1 MPLLLLVFFFALGA
15 IIGSFLNVLIHR
27 LPLGENFVF
36 PRSHC
41 PHCQKVIVWYENVP
55 LFSYLFL
62 KGRCSACL
70 GKISWRYPLVELL
83 TALAGVYFA
92 YFASLSLAGMTIFL
106 FQMLVFSILLV
117 HFFIDW
123 KHQILP
129 DSLNLILGVS
139 FLAYAIFH
147 FSWQHWVIGGAVGA
161 GFPLLVTWLFYLAR
175 GQIGL
180 GGGDIKLFGVLGIYL
195 GPLAIIHTI
204 FLSCFVGAL
213 YGGMAIALK
222 KMDKSKPIAFGPFII
237 LVALLQIFFPA
248 FFADYLIF
256 V

>member
-1 MPLLLLVFFFALGA
+1 MPFLMLLFFFLFGT
-15 IIGSFLNVLIHR
+15 IIGSFLNVLIYR
-27 LPLGENFVF
+27 LQRGLNFF
-36 PRSHC
+36 FSRSQC
-41 PHCQKVIVWYENVP
+41 PHCQKLIVWYENIP
-55 LFSYLFL
+55 LLSYIWLR
-62 KGRCSACL
+62 GACSGCRA
-70 GKISWRYPLVELL
+70 KISLRYPFVELM
-83 TALAGVYFA
+83 AGL
-92 YFASLSLAGMTIFL
+92 ASLYIAFFTVLSLPG
-106 FQMLVFSILLV
+106 MLVFAFQFLVFCVLLV

-123 KHQILP
+123 EHQILP
-129 DSLNLILGVS
+129 DSLNIVLGAA
-139 FLAYAIFH
+139 FLSYACFH

-161 GFPLLVTWLFYLAR
+161 GFPLLVTWLFYLTR

-213 YGGMAIALK
+213 YGGGAILLK

-237 LVALLQIFFPA
+237 LVALLQIFFPS
-248 FFADYLIF
+248 FFAEYLIF